1 MIKTAEGDRAKAT
14 EAGIQDWLDCGLRP
28 LAGRCPARS
37 SATIRYSA
45 ATFKSSVISKRAG
58 REFPTHRSP
67 FSILPVRIAGGTE
80 CRSTMDDAQSTP
92 SENRALPLSSSTE
105 SLAPRRQVHW
115 RTADRGGI
123 IRKLRRNSSHDQ
135 DLGRGST
142 SRAALHGTGLGLSG
156 MRDAFDWRM
165 ERLRLI
171 PNDGRDNNPRECAS

>member
-1 MIKTAEGDRAKAT
+1 MRAQQTRSAPAACSRFCGIPGMIKTAEGDRAKAT

-92 SENRALPLSSSTE
+92 SEKSGFASFEFYRKPCTTPPGT
-105 SLAPRRQVHW
+105 LAY
-115 RTADRGGI
+115 
-123 IRKLRRNSSHDQ
+123 
-135 DLGRGST
+135 RGS
-142 SRAALHGTGLGLSG
+142 R
-156 MRDAFDWRM
+156 W
-165 ERLRLI
+165 
-171 PNDGRDNNPRECAS
+171 NNPKTPAKFVSRSGFG